1 MSKFIIIFL
10 LFMPLLASAQHPP
23 DTLWTNVYVNG
34 YQSFGRSVHQT
45 TDGGFIAAGYTTP
58 STSFYSDVYLV
69 KTDAF
74 GDTVWTRTF
83 GGYHNDQGYDVK
95 QTVDG
100 GYIITGKII
109 PPGQP
114 YGDVYLI
121 KTDENGDE
129 IWTQNYGG
137 DDGTLGYSVV
147 QTSDGGH
154 MVTGYV
160 NIISSDHCYIFL
172 MRTDADGDT
181 IWTRTFDNYYMQGKG
196 WDVIRTQDGNY
207 VAAGQT
213 WPVGSGD
220 VFLMKFDDNGDT
232 LWMRNYGGDLLE
244 FGNSVK
250 QTQDGGFIIAG
261 GSKSYGEGQYDVYLI
276 RTDSEGDTL
285 WTRTYGG
292 DLNDTGQCI
301 DITFDGGYIIT
312 GMSESFVTLGRD
324 DLYLIRTDEFGD
336 TLWTCTYGDSGD
348 GDIDYGYSVQQ
359 TDDGGFIVAGQTN
372 SCDPDNHTRMWLLR
386 FRWDGV
392 LVEDWAEIQ
401 PYDFQLLPAYPNPF
415 NAQTAIPFTLN
426 RAGKVKIDIFD
437 ITGRSVGAKHSVNA
451 SPLQGRYHA
460 GTHEV
465 VWNAEGVASGVYLV
479 RLRVDD
485 LTDRNPAVAGQV
497 VCPTRKVI
505 LLK

>member
-1 MSKFIIIFL
+1 MSKLSIISL
-10 LFMPLLASAQHPP
+10 LLMPLTASAQHPP
-23 DTLWTNVYVNG
+23 DTLWTNVYVHG
-34 YQSFGRSVHQT
+34 YKSYGRSVQQT

-58 STSFYSDVYLV
+58 STSFHSDVYLV

-83 GGYHNDQGYDVK
+83 GGNLSDQGYDVK
-95 QTVDG
+95 QTDDG
-100 GYIITGKII
+100 GYIVVGTII
-109 PPGQP
+109 PPGEVFT
-114 YGDVYLI
+114 DVYLI
-121 KTDENGDE
+121 KTDENGNE
-129 IWTQNYGG
+129 IWAHNYGE
-137 DDGTLGYSVV
+137 DDGDIGHGVI
-147 QTSDGGH
+147 QIPDGGY

-160 NIISSDHCYIFL
+160 NIISSDQCYILL

-181 IWTRTFDNYYMQGKG
+181 IWTRIFDNYYMQGKG

-213 WPVGSGD
+213 WPTGNGN

-244 FGNSVK
+244 FGNSVM

-292 DLNDTGQCI
+292 YLDDFGHCL

-312 GMSESFVTLGRD
+312 GMSESFVSLGID

-348 GDIDYGYSVQQ
+348 GDIDWGYSVQQ
-359 TDDGGFIVAGQTN
+359 TADGGFIVAGKTN
-372 SCDPDNHTRMWLLR
+372 SYDPDTYTRMWLLR

-392 LVEDWAEIQ
+392 LVEDWKEIQ
-401 PYDFQLLPAYPNPF
+401 PYDFKLLPPYPNPF
-415 NAQTAIPFTLN
+415 NGSTTIPFTLDRPGN
-426 RAGKVKIDIFD
+426 VKIDIYD
-437 ITGRSVGAKHSVNA
+437 ITGRSVGVQYIEPWQTWFS
-451 SPLQGRYHA
+451 A
-460 GTHEV
+460 GMHEV
-465 VWNAEGVASGVYLV
+465 VWNADGMASGVYLV
-479 RLRVDD
+479 RLQQQSAGTLRHE
-485 LTDRNPAVAGQV
+485 TRN
-497 VCPTRKVI
+497 VI

>member
-1 MSKFIIIFL
+1 MHRLSVVISL
-10 LFMPLLASAQHPP
+10 LLLPFTVFAQHPP

-34 YQSFGRSVHQT
+34 YKSYGQSVHQT
-45 TDGGFIAAGYTTP
+45 TDGGFIAAGHTTP

-83 GGYHNDQGYDVK
+83 GGNLSDKGYDVK
-95 QTVDG
+95 QTDDS
-100 GYIITGKII
+100 GYIVVGYIR
-109 PPGQP
+109 PPGEVFT
-114 YGDVYLI
+114 DVYLI

-129 IWTQNYGG
+129 IWAHNYGE
-137 DDGTLGYSVV
+137 DDGDIGYSAI
-147 QTSDGGH
+147 QTLDGGY

-160 NIISSDHCYIFL
+160 NIISSDQCYIFL

-181 IWTRTFDNYYMQGKG
+181 VWTRTFDNYYMQGKG

-213 WPVGSGD
+213 WPTGNGN

-292 DLNDTGQCI
+292 YLDDFGHCL
-301 DITFDGGYIIT
+301 DITFDGGYIIA
-312 GMSESFVTLGRD
+312 GMSESFVALGID
-324 DLYLIRTDEFGD
+324 DLYLIRTDEYGD
-336 TLWTCTYGDSGD
+336 TLWTSTYGDSGD
-348 GDIDYGYSVQQ
+348 GDIDWGYSVEQ
-359 TDDGGFIVAGQTN
+359 TTDGGFIVAGKTQSYTN
-372 SCDPDNHTRMWLLR
+372 PYSRMWLLR

-392 LVEDWAEIQ
+392 LVEDWKEIQ
-401 PYDFQLLPAYPNPF
+401 PVGFQLLPAYPNPF
-415 NAQTAIPFTLN
+415 NAQTTIPFTLD
-426 RAGKVKIDIFD
+426 RAGKVKIDVFD
-437 ITGRSVGAKHSVNA
+437 ITGRSVGVQYIES
-451 SPLQGRYHA
+451 LQTWFSA
-460 GTHEV
+460 GYHEV
-465 VWNAEGVASGVYLV
+465 VWNAEGMSSGVYLV
-479 RLRVDD
+479 RMIGDSYSQ
-485 LTDRNPAVAGQV
+485 TQ
-497 VCPTRKVI
+497 K
-505 LLK
+505 LLLIK